1 MVAMTQDEYMIM
13 KVRERGRGG
22 PVTFIEE
29 PPSEPLFCPVISVDD
44 HLLEPGDLFERWL
57 PARFRDVAPRLGP
70 GENGAPWWEVEDMR
84 VPILM
89 SNGASGRPMSEWGLQ
104 ASRPGD
110 EFRPGVWDPAARLHD
125 MDLCGV
131 WATLCFPSILF
142 GFAGWR
148 FSRLSDPEL
157 GLACVRAYNDWMLEE
172 WCGTA
177 SDRYI
182 PCQIPWLSDPEVA
195 AQEIRRNAGRGVHA
209 VSFSENPEGL
219 GFPNIYDRVWDPF
232 FRACEETGTVVN
244 LHIGSSGTTR
254 LPSSCSH
261 EAVGTALFPV
271 SGLEALVDWTYAG
284 VPIRFPAIKIVL
296 SEAGISWVPMAK
308 ERLRRAYRQADG
320 IGKGWPKDAPT
331 PVEIVDRNFYF
342 TSIEDPAGFQL
353 IDLIGRDK
361 VMVETDY
368 PHFDSTWPQSQE
380 MIRSELAD
388 AAPELIRKVC
398 YENAARLYV
407 HPLPPEEMIQ
417 RSEVGRSEQ
426 E

>member
-320 IGKGWPKDAPT
+320 VGKGWPKDAPT

-417 RSEVGRSEQ
+417 RSEIGLSE
-426 E
+426 